1 MFEWFQGIA
10 STLTQ
15 WLQQGDPSVFGALF
29 LISTV
34 IEMAIP
40 VPFVQDTVLFYVG
53 YEPTGRLLHLAP
65 LVMLALIAGKIFGGS
80 IIYWVARL
88 LSPRFVRW
96 LGRRFPNILRRAQDL
111 GTSMKKRS
119 PMAVTMARL
128 TPGLLTPST
137 VAAGLFQIRYLYFCL
152 GVVIS
157 SVITDGAEIAA
168 GLAVRTG
175 FTFAGI
181 APSPALFIIALVIV
195 MALFWLGSWLWGRRR
210 TGSRGRTQ
218 RCSQGVINMEEQL
231 KCLNCGFKYKMTTD
245 AKKGLEERVCPK
257 CKSNSV
263 RRLPDKKE

>member
-1 MFEWFQGIA
+1 M
-10 STLTQ
+10 LTQ

-40 VPFVQDTVLFYVG
+40 APFVQDTVLFYVG

-88 LSPRFVRW
+88 LSPKFVRW
-96 LGRRFPNILRRAQDL
+96 LGRRFPNILRRAQNL
-111 GTSMKKRS
+111 SAGMKKS
-119 PMAVTMARL
+119 SSLAVVMARL

-137 VAAGLFQIRYLYFCL
+137 VAAGLFQIRYIYFCL
-152 GVVIS
+152 GIVIS
-157 SVITDGAEIAA
+157 SVITDGAEIVA

-175 FTFAGI
+175 LTFAGI
-181 APSPALFIIALVIV
+181 TPSPILFIIALVIV

-210 TGSRGRTQ
+210 AKRTGTVST
-218 RCSQGVINMEEQL
+218 V
-231 KCLNCGFKYKMTTD
+231 
-245 AKKGLEERVCPK
+245 
-257 CKSNSV
+257 
-263 RRLPDKKE
+263 DK